1 MVFAFEK
8 SLVYRKAI
16 DSADCITS
24 LTRKLPRG
32 HGFLADHP
40 NRASVSVAAKRA

>member
-1 MVFAFEK
+1 MAFAFEK

-32 HGFLADHP
+32 HGFLADQP
-40 NRASVSVAAKRA
+40 NRASVSVAANRA